1 MNTRTMTPF
10 QQALETVEALPRED
24 QEELIDVIHRR
35 LVERRRA
42 EIAQNAEETLR
53 AVREGQAHACMRSK
67 RTMEAQRICVG
78 MGWRTICSTN
88 RGIDPCDGWPGIPA
102 FGVLSNAE
110 RGRMPV

>member
-1 MNTRTMTPF
+1 MNARTMTPF

-53 AVREGQAHACMRSK
+53 AVREGQAH
-67 RTMEAQRICVG
+67 
-78 MGWRTICSTN
+78 
-88 RGIDPCDGWPGIPA
+88 DGSPEDLRRNGLENDLLDES
-102 FGVLSNAE
+102 GH
-110 RGRMPV
+110 

>member
-53 AVREGQAHACMRSK
+53 AVREGQAHYGSPEDLRRNGLENDLLDES
-67 RTMEAQRICVG
+67 G
-78 MGWRTICSTN
+78 H
-88 RGIDPCDGWPGIPA
+88 
-102 FGVLSNAE
+102 
-110 RGRMPV
+110 